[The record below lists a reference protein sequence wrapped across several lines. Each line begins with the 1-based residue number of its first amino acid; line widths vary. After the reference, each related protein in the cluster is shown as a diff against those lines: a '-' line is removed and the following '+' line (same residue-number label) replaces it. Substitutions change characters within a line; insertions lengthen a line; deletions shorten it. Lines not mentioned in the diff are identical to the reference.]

1 MKLEKSKERQGNF
14 GRKRTEYVEVEGREK
29 RTKREFWEEE
39 QIAKKEREGLIK
51 YKKWN
56 IKMR

>member
-1 MKLEKSKERQGNF
+1 MKLERSKERQGNF
-14 GRKRTEYVEVEGREK
+14 GRKRTEYVEGEGREK
-29 RTKREFWEEE
+29 ENEENFGRRSR
-39 QIAKKEREGLIK
+39 QKEREGLIK